1 MRIALV
7 YMQNNLLLGGISHAL
22 KERGEILVEHVTKA
36 EDLPQ
41 IAKTL
46 GAFLVLMEISKAP
59 QHSFL
64 ECMAI
69 VQKIRLF
76 SLPVKIAFL
85 VDENS
90 DTAMAE
96 QCKEAKKEGQ
106 IDAFFYASV
115 SGEYLSAA
123 LDSL

>member
-1 MRIALV
+1 MQTAIL

-22 KERGEILVEHVTKA
+22 KERGEIFTATIKKA

-41 IAKTL
+41 TARTL
-46 GAFLVLMEISKAP
+46 GASIMLMEVSKAP

-69 VQKIRLF
+69 VQKIRFF

-90 DTAMAE
+90 DKAMAE
-96 QCKEAKKEGQ
+96 QCKEAKKKGQ